1 MGAADHSAFPFPFSV
16 PSSSPR
22 TNQRGVTLIELITVM
37 AILALVVGI
46 VVTALSQTPM
56 AHLHRSTT
64 LIASAIKVAYTRATA
79 TSKDLRIVMD
89 LDHQKVWLEE
99 SDVPMLAQAKDKSG
113 AGGADPVTQ
122 AEKEA
127 IVEGDKILKGPPIP
141 KPHFHAIDTAG
152 FGDTETTAKGAR
164 ALPSGIK
171 FRSVQTTHDDNPRT
185 TGRAYLYFWPGG
197 RTERASIQVRIDDKQ
212 DTQDRAMTLL
222 VSPLT
227 GRVTLKGGASDLV
240 VPTDD
245 QASEREDTGF

>member
-1 MGAADHSAFPFPFSV
+1 M
-16 PSSSPR
+16 SSSR
-22 TNQRGVTLIELITVM
+22 ANQRGVTLIELITVM
-37 AILALVVGI
+37 AILSLVVGI

-64 LIASAIKVAYTRATA
+64 LIGSAIKVAYTRATA

-122 AEKEA
+122 AEKA
-127 IVEGDKILKGPPIP
+127 ALIEGDKILKGPPIP
-141 KPHFHAIDTAG
+141 KPHFHPIDTVG
-152 FGDTETTAKGAR
+152 FGDTETVKGAR
-164 ALPSGIK
+164 TQPSGIK

-185 TGRAYLYFWPGG
+185 SGRAYLYFWPGG
-197 RTERASIQVRIDDKQ
+197 RTERAAIQVRIDDKQ
-212 DTQDRAMTLL
+212 ESQDRAMTLL

-227 GRVTLKGGASDLV
+227 GRVTLKGGAADLV